1 MPKPSRKYRGDRKE
15 IRVHAQRRDGGYSI
29 SVYDQCGKLLE
40 TGCFHRSNVTMTATQ
55 AASKKLGVPE
65 GRIKIS
71 RLEYA

>member
-15 IRVHAQRRDGGYSI
+15 VRVYAHRTSSGYVI
-29 SVYDQCGKLLE
+29 EVFDRCGKLLQ
-40 TGCFHRSNVTMTATQ
+40 TGCYHRSNVTMTATR
-55 AASKKLGVPE
+55 AASEKLGVPE

>member
-1 MPKPSRKYRGDRKE
+1 MPNRRDKFRGNRIE
-15 IRVHAQRRDGGYSI
+15 IRVRAQRDLDGFVI
-29 SVYDQCGKLLE
+29 HCYDNRGMLVS
-40 TGCFHRSNVTMTATQ
+40 TGCYHKSNVTMTATR